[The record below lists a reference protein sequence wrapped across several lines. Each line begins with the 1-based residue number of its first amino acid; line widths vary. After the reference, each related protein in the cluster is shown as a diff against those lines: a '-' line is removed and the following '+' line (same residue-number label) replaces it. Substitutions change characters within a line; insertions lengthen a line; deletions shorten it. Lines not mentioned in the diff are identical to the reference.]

1 MYSTRF
7 FLLVICVMSARLF
20 AYVGKVLSGAPPQPA
35 GVPRPGSLLA
45 YVAKTSQGEEGGGAV
60 TTCTD
65 GPKKKR
71 QRKKS
76 GDKSSLDK
84 EWIEACSDEA
94 VSAVLS
100 SDCCPDNCLKTKA
113 TFRMVQ
119 DERKHHCAQ
128 NAAKRRQECRDFM
141 QTHHDNTTMQFGTT
155 SQVIGPE
162 VKKMC
167 IHVY

>member
-1 MYSTRF
+1 M
-7 FLLVICVMSARLF
+7 
-20 AYVGKVLSGAPPQPA
+20 KVKK
-35 GVPRPGSLLA
+35 R
-45 YVAKTSQGEEGGGAV
+45 GGAG

-65 GPKKKR
+65 EPKKKR

-76 GDKSSLDK
+76 GAKISLDE

-113 TFRMVQ
+113 TFRIVQ